1 MLFDYERKR
10 LPDELF
16 KIQHR
21 GNMEVFMAR
30 SSKTLGKNY
39 WALFL
44 LILLGI
50 VVGSFLGHLTKE
62 INFLKWLDFG
72 IDFSIGD
79 TKESSVVTLN
89 LGVLILHFGLR
100 IKITVG
106 SVIGAI
112 ASVFIYKKL

>member
-1 MLFDYERKR
+1 
-10 LPDELF
+10 
-16 KIQHR
+16 
-21 GNMEVFMAR
+21 MAR
-30 SSKTLGKNY
+30 TSKTLGKNY

-50 VVGSFLGHLTKE
+50 VVGSFTSHLTKGV
-62 INFLKWLDFG
+62 NFLSWLNSG

-79 TKESSVVTLN
+79 TKESGVVTLD
-89 LGVLILHFGLR
+89 LGVLAISFGLR
-100 IKITVG
+100 LKITIG